1 MVVTENDLNAQVS
14 VALGFLESMKTQNQ
28 EVSKA
33 RFCILALKEK
43 LEEFYKV
50 VQQHEELTIQLSKK
64 NENNFIKIC
73 SLEKDKDDLE
83 EIKSN
88 LSGEVIQLQQDLET
102 ALNKLSAS
110 RSEVDKLKQN
120 IASMRFE
127 INGLN
132 KSHATA
138 LDEVRKSAKEKSK
151 KAIDKE
157 KAKVQTLSSEV
168 AALRKEKKQL
178 EDEIEAIH
186 GKKAASVAGISEG
199 VRFFIH
205 EYNVPINLVLRD
217 NVNRIRT
224 IGGLPWH
231 FQVMRNN
238 CVSVVAMVSEWLTP
252 VFPMCK
258 DFNEEWNEHNTL
270 VVHALM
276 MEKAK
281 ETKTATK
288 EYLLTMAAKQ
298 ATITNDGRLSEQ
310 EKGWLKKA
318 KMITLFDAV
327 GVVYPIFAYDLE
339 KANNGITAEQIS
351 ELHDKI
357 KAIAD
362 DFISIQMKK
371 IRDVV
376 SSVNSGNAKIVE

>member
-1 MVVTENDLNAQVS
+1 MVVTKNDLNAQIGAALDFLKS
-14 VALGFLESMKTQNQ
+14 VKTQDQ

-50 VQQHEELTIQLSKK
+50 VQQHEDLIIQLSKK

-73 SLEKDKDDLE
+73 SLEKDKDDIE
-83 EIKSN
+83 EIKSK
-88 LSGEVIQLQQDLET
+88 LSDEVMQLQQELET

-110 RSEVDKLKQN
+110 RSEVGKLKKD
-120 IASMRFE
+120 IASIRSE
-127 INGLN
+127 VNGLN
-132 KSHATA
+132 KSHKTA
-138 LDEVRKSAKEKSK
+138 LDDARKSAKEKSK
-151 KAIDKE
+151 KVIDKE
-157 KAKVQTLSSEV
+157 KAKVQILADEV
-168 AALRKEKKQL
+168 ATLRKEKKQL
-178 EDEIEAIH
+178 ESEIESIH
-186 GKKAASVAGISEG
+186 GKKAASVAGVSEG

-205 EYNVPINLVLRD
+205 EYNITINLVLRD

-238 CVSVVAMVSEWLTP
+238 CVSVVTMVSEWLTP
-252 VFPMCK
+252 VFPLCK
-258 DFNEEWNEHNTL
+258 DFNEEWDERNTL
-270 VVHALM
+270 VVHSMM
-276 MEKAK
+276 MEKAR

-288 EYLLTMAAKQ
+288 EYMLTLAAKKEI
-298 ATITNDGRLSEQ
+298 ITNDGRLSEQ
-310 EKGWLKKA
+310 EQGWLKKA

-339 KANNGITAEQIS
+339 KANSGITNEQIS

-357 KAIAD
+357 KAVAD
-362 DFISIQMKK
+362 DFISMQMKK

-376 SSVNSGNAKIVE
+376 SSVNSGNEKSAK

>member
-43 LEEFYKV
+43 LEAFYEV
-50 VQQHEELTIQLSKK
+50 VQQHKELTIQLSKK

-73 SLEKDKDDLE
+73 SLEKDKGVLE
-83 EIKSN
+83 EIKSK
-88 LSGEVIQLQQDLET
+88 LSDEVLQLQQNLET

-110 RSEVDKLKQN
+110 RSEVDKLKRD
-120 IASMRFE
+120 IASMRSE

-138 LDEVRKSAKEKSK
+138 LDDVKKSAKEKSK

-157 KAKVQTLSSEV
+157 KTKVQTLASEV
-168 AALRKEKKQL
+168 ATLRKEKRQL
-178 EDEIEAIH
+178 ESEIESIH
-186 GKKAASVAGISEG
+186 GKKAASVAGVSEG

-217 NVNRIRT
+217 NVNRVRT

-258 DFNEEWNEHNTL
+258 DFNEEWNEHNTQ
-270 VVHALM
+270 VVHAMM

-288 EYLLTMAAKQ
+288 EYLLTMAAKK
-298 ATITNDGRLSEQ
+298 AIITNDGRLSEQ
-310 EKGWLKKA
+310 EKVWLKKA

-327 GVVYPIFAYDLE
+327 GVVYPIFAYDIE
-339 KANNGITAEQIS
+339 KANSGVTAEQIS

-376 SSVNSGNAKIVE
+376 SSVHSGTAKSVE

>member
-83 EIKSN
+83 EIKSK
-88 LSGEVIQLQQDLET
+88 LSDEVLKLQQNLET
-102 ALNKLSAS
+102 TLNKLSAS
-110 RSEVDKLKQN
+110 RSEVDRLKQG
-120 IASMRFE
+120 IASMRSE

-132 KSHATA
+132 KSHAAA
-138 LDEVRKSAKEKSK
+138 LDDAKKSAKEKSK

-157 KAKVQTLSSEV
+157 KAKVQALASEV
-168 AALRKEKKQL
+168 ATLRKEKKQL
-178 EDEIEAIH
+178 EGEIESIH
-186 GKKAASVAGISEG
+186 GKKAASVAGMSEG

-258 DFNEEWNEHNTL
+258 DFNEEWNENNTL
-270 VVHALM
+270 VVHAMM

-310 EKGWLKKA
+310 ERDWLKKA

-327 GVVYPIFAYDLE
+327 GVVYPIFAYDIE
-339 KANNGITAEQIS
+339 KANSGVTAEQIS

-357 KAIAD
+357 KTIAD

-376 SSVNSGNAKIVE
+376 SSVNSGTAKSV

>member
-83 EIKSN
+83 EIKSK
-88 LSGEVIQLQQDLET
+88 LSDEVLKLQQNLET
-102 ALNKLSAS
+102 TLNKLSAS
-110 RSEVDKLKQN
+110 RSEVDRLKQG
-120 IASMRFE
+120 IASMRSE

-132 KSHATA
+132 KSHAAA
-138 LDEVRKSAKEKSK
+138 LDDAKKSAKEKSK

-157 KAKVQTLSSEV
+157 KAKVQNLASEV
-168 AALRKEKKQL
+168 ATLRKEKKQL
-178 EDEIEAIH
+178 ESEIESIH
-186 GKKAASVAGISEG
+186 GKKAASVAGMSEG

-270 VVHALM
+270 VVHEMM

-310 EKGWLKKA
+310 ERDWLKKA

-327 GVVYPIFAYDLE
+327 SVVYPIFAYDIE
-339 KANNGITAEQIS
+339 KANSGVTSEQIS

-362 DFISIQMKK
+362 DFISIQMNK

-376 SSVNSGNAKIVE
+376 SSVNSGNAKIVD